1 MHIDHFSTLI
11 IKINTEIN
19 VQKYWLIYSLKNNQ
33 FKFMKLDEMKKK
45 NEFGRSKTVSFHL
58 YTLFYLKQ
66 ITKT

>member
-45 NEFGRSKTVSFHL
+45 MNLAEAKRFHSICIL
-58 YTLFYLKQ
+58 CF
-66 ITKT
+66 I

>member
-1 MHIDHFSTLI
+1 
-11 IKINTEIN
+11 
-19 VQKYWLIYSLKNNQ
+19 
-33 FKFMKLDEMKKK
+33 MKLDEMKKK